1 MLKKIRNI
9 IQLLL
14 INKHY
19 LRAIKY
25 KHSNKSLFGAY
36 FKSFLYKDLREP
48 KEFIYKKI
56 KLKQITRSK
65 YTSNAG
71 VNPHSDMY
79 AEDDKYYKWEALKNS
94 IQKYGNLKPIVLYET
109 SIINEYV
116 IVNGHHRYKVLIE
129 LYSEDYEIT
138 VKVIKKTERIVRF
151 VNKLVRNISIEP
163 SKNTPLN

>member
-56 KLKQITRSK
+56 KLKQITR
-65 YTSNAG
+65 
-71 VNPHSDMY
+71 
-79 AEDDKYYKWEALKNS
+79 
-94 IQKYGNLKPIVLYET
+94 
-109 SIINEYV
+109 
-116 IVNGHHRYKVLIE
+116 
-129 LYSEDYEIT
+129 
-138 VKVIKKTERIVRF
+138 
-151 VNKLVRNISIEP
+151 
-163 SKNTPLN
+163 